1 MYKNIT
7 IDVAPVVLEF
17 VLSPA
22 DLRLKG
28 AGTEARRDRS
38 AQGQKRA
45 GTEGEK
51 DINAQVH
58 KGAEN

>member
-7 IDVAPVVLEF
+7 IDVAPVVLKF

-28 AGTEARRDRS
+28 ADIR

-45 GTEGEK
+45 GTEGHK

-58 KGAEN
+58 RGAET

>member
-1 MYKNIT
+1 MYKNFT

-28 AGTEARRDRS
+28 TDIKGAGTEARRDKR
-38 AQGQKRA
+38 AQGHKCA
-45 GTEGEK
+45 GT
-51 DINAQVH
+51 
-58 KGAEN
+58 